1 VGKYGTDYAGFGAFN
16 GNVNNDAGA
25 ALISSSTDGSSSFIF
40 DVIPLREIIAGIA
53 NGDFTM
59 NPNDSTTA
67 ISDSNKLPYFSTSDS
82 SSGRIA
88 LTVAASTAAPG
99 TSVLRYTITSGLN
112 ADSFYVEKI
121 IPIVSSEARSFNYQ
135 VRAAVAAAT
144 SNANY
149 AFKISAQ
156 YLQIDGTTTTGTEG
170 STSTLGT
177 TLNSTISSLGFSYE
191 VYADVNG
198 GKPAPADAHY
208 LRIRYTVTLTGSV
221 TSATIDLSEVRVERG
236 VQVLMF
242 ADQASPDTYGYG
254 QIAMNTGIMSVQPN
268 AIAANR
274 SNPTIKL
281 DSVSGDSSIDS
292 SLRTAGSITITNIV
306 QDGPSTTIYG
316 SNPFQVGDVVPISG
330 VTPSYFNSTGG
341 ITVATRTSSAFTTTS
356 YTTAFSKAVSAIGV
370 YNGFAYT
377 NIRLTTGSFTNGDF
391 GSSGQPLSYIYT
403 ADTTVKI
410 SNGLRGNQSP
420 TTGYVELTG
429 WERCWSI
436 TSATTGGIANRMTI
450 TAPGHNVTTAD
461 KVWVTRGKMTGTGEA
476 NIAADLG
483 GGTAATVLSVSGNDI
498 TYSCSGVGSTATFTK
513 DPLYDWSVWAVPNAA
528 GAGTAYRNT
537 VYTSGG
543 TASAQYPLSG
553 NVTLTHSGNT
563 GKSVIVASGLVSGA
577 AATSS
582 NLRFLSTTGPQ
593 ITGGGTNTR
602 LMSTTGFDLAA
613 STSTTS
619 SGVLITKPTAGQ
631 PSTNL
636 NGSATT
642 DAFSD
647 ALRNGGLAV
656 DTTNNRGYFYSSG
669 WKYAALT
676 TPSDSRL
683 KEQITSITGALDKLK
698 QLIPVAFKWKRP
710 EAHGRTEAVDDDGE
724 RLGFIADQV
733 ATTDLKYWVET
744 LGVDDRETDLVDTPE
759 VLAVNIPQNEMEA
772 LVVQALI
779 DIDTR
784 LKALEE
790 R

>member
-1 VGKYGTDYAGFGAFN
+1 MGKYGTDYAGFGAFN

-25 ALISSSTDGSSSFIF
+25 ALVGSSTDGSASFIF

-82 SSGRIA
+82 SSSRIA

-191 VYADVNG
+191 IYADVNG

-208 LRIRYTVTLTGSV
+208 LRIRYTITLTGSV
-221 TSATIDLSEVRVERG
+221 ASATIDLSEVRVERG

-254 QIAMNTGIMSVQPN
+254 QIAMNTGIMSAQPN
-268 AIAANR
+268 TIASNR
-274 SNPTIKL
+274 SNPTLKL
-281 DSVSGDSSIDS
+281 DSVTGDSTLDSSIRNSGSFTVTNAVQTLGNIAYTASTPYAAGDS
-292 SLRTAGSITITNIV
+292 IVVTGITPSTYNGTGTVTSATSTSFTLSGIITSTLNVPSQSTTDPTTTSMIGNVRLNYNSGTFTPAVGDILSLSASNSRFNITN
-306 QDGPSTTIYG
+306 G
-316 SNPFQVGDVVPISG
+316 
-330 VTPSYFNSTGG
+330 
-341 ITVATRTSSAFTTTS
+341 TVAFVSGTLDNLIISCSYSFQITAVTRTSATVGTFT
-356 YTTAFSKAVSAIGV
+356 AAGHNFV
-370 YNGFAYT
+370 
-377 NIRLTTGSFTNGDF
+377 NGDTLLLYKVTNWTSPLQATITGIV
-391 GSSGQPLSYIYT
+391 GSVITFSAASVPASPSVT
-403 ADTTVKI
+403 ANSAAVLY
-410 SNGLRGNQSP
+410 SAS
-420 TTGYVELTG
+420 LTG
-429 WERCWSI
+429 
-436 TSATTGGIANRMTI
+436 TMY
-450 TAPGHNVTTAD
+450 
-461 KVWVTRGKMTGTGEA
+461 KM
-476 NIAADLG
+476 
-483 GGTAATVLSVSGNDI
+483 
-498 TYSCSGVGSTATFTK
+498 
-513 DPLYDWSVWAVPNAA
+513 NAA
-528 GAGTAYRNT
+528 
-537 VYTSGG
+537 YTSGG
-543 TASAQYPLSG
+543 SATASYPLTG
-553 NVTLTHSGNT
+553 NISLTHSGNS
-563 GKSVIVASGLVSGA
+563 GSVIIKSGLVSGSP
-577 AATSS
+577 ATSS
-582 NLRFLSTTGPQ
+582 NLRFLSTTGPKM
-593 ITGGGTNTR
+593 TGGGTNTR
-602 LMSTTGFDLAA
+602 LISTTGFDLAA

-619 SGVLITKPTAGQ
+619 SGVLVTKETAGQ

-636 NGSATT
+636 NGTATT

>member
-1 VGKYGTDYAGFGAFN
+1 LIVGKYGTDYVGFGAFN

-25 ALISSSTDGSSSFIF
+25 ALVGSSTDGSSSFIF

-135 VRAAVAAAT
+135 VRAAIAAAT
-144 SNANY
+144 SDANY

-191 VYADVNG
+191 VSADVNG
-198 GKPAPADAHY
+198 GFPAPANAHY
-208 LRIRYTVTLTGSV
+208 LRIRYTVTLTDSV
-221 TSATIDLSEVRVERG
+221 ASATIDLSEVRVERG

-254 QIAMNTGIMSVQPN
+254 QIAMNTGIMSAQPN
-268 AIAANR
+268 TIASNR
-274 SNPTIKL
+274 SNPTLKL
-281 DSVSGDSSIDS
+281 DSVTGDSTLDSSIRNSGSFTVTNAVQTMGNIAYTASTPYSAGDS
-292 SLRTAGSITITNIV
+292 IVVTGITPSTYNGTGTVTSTTSTSFTLSGIITNTLNV
-306 QDGPSTTIYG
+306 PSQSTVDPTTTSMIGNVRLNYNSG
-316 SNPFQVGDVVPISG
+316 TFTPVSGDTISFSASNSRFNITNGTVVNVPGTLDNLFISCSYSFQ
-330 VTPSYFNSTGG
+330 
-341 ITVATRTSSAFTTTS
+341 ITAVTRTSGTVGTFT
-356 YTTAFSKAVSAIGV
+356 AAGHNFV
-370 YNGFAYT
+370 
-377 NIRLTTGSFTNGDF
+377 NGDTVLLYKVTNWTSPLQATITGIA
-391 GSSGQPLSYIYT
+391 GSVITFSAASVPASPSVT
-403 ADTTVKI
+403 ANSAAVLY
-410 SNGLRGNQSP
+410 SAS
-420 TTGYVELTG
+420 LTG
-429 WERCWSI
+429 
-436 TSATTGGIANRMTI
+436 TMY
-450 TAPGHNVTTAD
+450 
-461 KVWVTRGKMTGTGEA
+461 KM
-476 NIAADLG
+476 
-483 GGTAATVLSVSGNDI
+483 
-498 TYSCSGVGSTATFTK
+498 
-513 DPLYDWSVWAVPNAA
+513 NAA
-528 GAGTAYRNT
+528 
-537 VYTSGG
+537 YTSGG
-543 TASAQYPLSG
+543 SATASYPLTG
-553 NVTLTHSGNT
+553 NVSLTHSGNS
-563 GKSVIVASGLVSGA
+563 GSVIIKSGMVSGSP
-577 AATSS
+577 ATSS
-582 NLRFLSTTGPQ
+582 NLRFLSTTGPKM
-593 ITGGGTNTR
+593 TGGGTNAR

-619 SGVLITKPTAGQ
+619 SGVLVTKETAGQ

-636 NGSATT
+636 NGTATT

-656 DTTNNRGYFYSSG
+656 DTSNNRGYFYSSG

-744 LGVDDRETDLVDTPE
+744 LGVDDRETDLVDTTE